1 MTPDSHWDRVEALF
15 EAAGEIPAPE
25 REAFLRREADGDEAL
40 VAETLALLRHGATAE
55 AEWGES
61 AADFAGPLLGETEA
75 RSGDQIGT
83 YRLERELGRGG
94 MGTVWLAHRTDDLR
108 LRVALKVV
116 RRGLD
121 TADVRHRFR
130 QEHRLLAALDHP
142 HIARLLDGGVTAD
155 GLPYFVMEY
164 VDGEPIDAY
173 CDRRQL
179 PVEARLRLFGDVCAA
194 VQYAHQRLVV
204 HRDLKPSNILVAE
217 ADGGTGP
224 PRPVVKLLD
233 FGIAKVLQPDR
244 LGLSGLFTRAEHRML
259 TPAYAS
265 PEQLRGESV
274 TTASDVFGLGVLL
287 YELLTG
293 HPPRPRRP
301 PAPVDPDPVRPSEAV
316 RRTETVARSDGTT
329 RTVTPADVAAA
340 RGAPTERLRRSLAG
354 DLDTVVLMALRR
366 EPERRYASAAEL
378 ADDVARH
385 LAGQTVRARPDT
397 VGYRASAFVRRHRL
411 GVAAAALFVVLLAG
425 FAATTAVERGRTARE
440 AARARAVADVLG
452 GLFAATNPTV
462 AQGDTLTVYEF
473 LQRSEGR
480 LRGELAGQPD
490 VLAEVL
496 GVIGGAYRDMT
507 QFDRAEPALRDA
519 LALRRATRGPRHP
532 LVADA
537 LGELATLQFMRDDLD
552 GALATARERLALLRS
567 LYGDGDPRLVPAY
580 GRIAAVH
587 LQAHR
592 LDSARV
598 WLDAGLAIT
607 RPRQRADPERHLGLV
622 GLDGWYYAE
631 TGDHAASVRVAREI
645 LALHRRTGAPLADV
659 ALAER
664 ILGDQLFETGD
675 FAGATRAL
683 DRSLADY
690 RRVFG
695 PSSRYVA
702 LVAGHLAAAHAAAGH
717 AALADSLFPVA
728 LTSKARFFGPDS
740 PEAGHTLLAA
750 GRHAL
755 RQGRPA
761 EADRLLARAEALWSA
776 ARGPESAERRQASA
790 LRALARYDTGQRDA
804 AADTLEAIWDRARND
819 RPDRSRAVIQLALR
833 DLRRRQ
839 GRTADADAF
848 HRAAAPLLRASPL
861 RREVGPP
868 DRRQ

>member
-130 QEHRLLAALDHP
+130 QEHRLLAALDHAN
-142 HIARLLDGGVTAD
+142 IARLLDGGVTPD

-173 CDRRQL
+173 CDRRRL
-179 PVEARLRLFGDVCAA
+179 PVDARLRLFGDVCAA

-204 HRDLKPSNILVAE
+204 HRDLKPSNILVCEDDA
-217 ADGGTGP
+217 G
-224 PRPVVKLLD
+224 RPVVKLLD

-244 LGLSGLFTRAEHRML
+244 LGLSRLFTRIEQRML
-259 TPAYAS
+259 TPAYAA
-265 PEQLRGESV
+265 PEQLRGEAV
-274 TTASDVFGLGVLL
+274 TTASDVYGLGVLL

-293 HPPRPRRP
+293 HPPRPRRL
-301 PAPVDPDPVRPSEAV
+301 PVADLDPVRPSEAV
-316 RRTETVARSDGTT
+316 RRTETRERSDGTT
-329 RTVTPADVAAA
+329 QTLTPADVAAA
-340 RGAPTERLRRSLAG
+340 RRAPTRHLRRTLAG

-378 ADDVARH
+378 ADDVERH
-385 LAGQTVRARPDT
+385 LAGQTVRARPAT
-397 VGYRASAFVRRHRL
+397 VGYRARTFVRRHRA
-411 GVAAAALFVVLLAG
+411 GVAAAVLFVALLAG
-425 FAATTAVERGRTARE
+425 FAATMAVERGRTARE

-462 AQGDTLTVYEF
+462 ANGDTLTVYEF
-473 LQRSEGR
+473 LRLSEGR
-480 LRGELAGQPD
+480 LRRDLAGQPD

-496 GVIGGAYRDMT
+496 GVVGGAYRDMT
-507 QFDRAEPALRDA
+507 QFGRAEPALRDA
-519 LALRRATRGPRHP
+519 LALRRATRGPRDA

-537 LGELATLQFMRDDLD
+537 LGELATLQFMRDSLD
-552 GALATARERLALLRS
+552 SALATGRERLALLRA
-567 LYGDGDPRLVPAY
+567 LYGPADARLVPAY

-587 LQAHR
+587 LQAGR
-592 LDSARV
+592 LDSARAA
-598 WLDAGLAIT
+598 LDAGLAIT
-607 RPRQRADPERHLGLV
+607 RPRRGTDPERHLALV
-622 GLDGWYYAE
+622 GLEGWYYAE

-645 LALHRRTGAPLADV
+645 LALHRRTGAPQADV

-664 ILGDQLFETGD
+664 ILGNQLYHTGD

-683 DRSLADY
+683 DRSLARY

-695 PSSRYVA
+695 PDNRYVA
-702 LVAGHLAAAHAAAGH
+702 LVLGHLAETHADAGDAAQADRLFPT
-717 AALADSLFPVA
+717 ALAMKTRHV
-728 LTSKARFFGPDS
+728 GPA
-740 PEAGHTLLAA
+740 EAETGRTLLAY
-750 GRHAL
+750 GRHAH
-755 RQGRPA
+755 RQGRL
-761 EADRLLARAEALWSA
+761 ADADTLLARAETLWAA
-776 ARGPESAERRQASA
+776 ARGPESAERRRASA
-790 LRALARYDTGQRDA
+790 LRALVRYDAGRQGV
-804 AADTLEAIWDRARND
+804 AADTLEAIWSRARTD
-819 RPDRSRAVIQLALR
+819 PPGRARATLQLALR

-839 GRTADADAF
+839 GRTAQADAF
-848 HRAAAPLLRASPL
+848 HREAAPLLRASPL
-861 RREVGPP
+861 RREVG
-868 DRRQ
+868 R